1 MLPAC
6 TTAGRWSSSR
16 KATLALDI
24 LRFCSIKHGM
34 ASLIFSLEMSKSEI
48 MMRLLSAKARTK
60 LADMRSGRLSD
71 DDRARVARRMGE
83 ISEAQRYIND
93 SPNLTVMDIRAKARR
108 LKQKPDLRLVVVDFM
123 RAPAA
128 RCRRR
133 LGITRTQ
140 TNDRCVDGRA

>member
-1 MLPAC
+1 
-6 TTAGRWSSSR
+6 
-16 KATLALDI
+16 
-24 LRFCSIKHGM
+24 M
-34 ASLIFSLEMSKSEI
+34 ASIIFSLEMSKSEI

-108 LKQKPDLRLVVVDFM
+108 LKQKADLRLVVVDFM
-123 RAPAA
+123 RATAA

-133 LGITRTQ
+133 LGIPRTQ
-140 TNDRCVDGRA
+140 TNDLCVDGRA